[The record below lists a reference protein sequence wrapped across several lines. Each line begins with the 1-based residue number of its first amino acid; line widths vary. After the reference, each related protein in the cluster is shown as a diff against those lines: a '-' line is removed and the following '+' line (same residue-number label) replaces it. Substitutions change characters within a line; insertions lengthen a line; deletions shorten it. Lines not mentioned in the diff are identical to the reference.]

1 MTTDEL
7 SVERILATAA
17 ARLRAAGVES
27 PRREAR
33 LLLAHVLHARQEDI
47 IAGRLPPISAE
58 NALAFEAVVSRREK
72 REPLAYIVGH
82 REFWSLDFAVG
93 PGVLVPR
100 PESELL
106 IEEALKHFPD
116 RDAPLRV
123 LDLGT
128 GSGCLLLSFLSERPN
143 AQGLGIDLSQD
154 ALAVAGQ
161 NAATLQLSERAQ
173 FERGNWLEN
182 VFGAFDAILIN
193 PPYIPRAALDGL
205 QPDVRSYEPQRALD
219 GGPDGLNAYRDIAAG
234 LKERMTAGGYAF
246 FEVGQGQAPAVEA
259 LLSQQGLT
267 VEGTVCDL
275 AGIPRCV
282 IAART

>member
-1 MTTDEL
+1 VTTDEL
-7 SVERILATAA
+7 PVEGLLVSAA
-17 ARLRAAGVES
+17 ARLRAAGIES

-33 LLLAHVLHARQEDI
+33 LLLAHLLRVGQEDI
-47 IAGRLPPISAE
+47 VADRLPPVSAE
-58 NALAFEAVVSRREK
+58 NALAFEAVVSRRE
-72 REPLAYIVGH
+72 RHEPLAYIVGC

-106 IEEALKHFPD
+106 IEQALKHFPD

-143 AQGLGIDLSQD
+143 AQGLGVDQSQY
-154 ALAVAGQ
+154 ALVIAGQ
-161 NAATLQLSERAQ
+161 NAATLRLSNRVR
-173 FERGNWLEN
+173 FERSNWLEN
-182 VFGAFDAILIN
+182 VFGAFDVILIN

-205 QPDVRSYEPQRALD
+205 QPDVRSFEPLWALD
-219 GGPDGLNAYRDIAAG
+219 GGPDGLDAYREIASG
-234 LKERMTAGGYAF
+234 LKERMTAGGCAF
-246 FEVGQGQAPAVEA
+246 FELGQGQAAAVEI
-259 LLSQQGLT
+259 LLSRQGLI